1 MWLEKGPWQLG
12 QNASALPVIYK
23 SYEEEKWCVK
33 NVRRMRSERVNLFF
47 VSLFAWLRTF
57 WRVPLR
63 KFSRFRPL
71 KISRERYQPI
81 IMTGK
86 SLPDVLSMALR
97 PVEFAAA
104 TAQCGKIANTVC
116 SPEHPT
122 HNELKRGKIPFW
134 QDNTIQCT
142 VFLQR
147 LKSTFFEVF
156 SYLLRPL
163 PLKFFSRKQSGLSK
177 LHIFLDFNTLWIG
190 TPRWHMLPLQSHI
203 F

>member
-1 MWLEKGPWQLG
+1 MGLEKGPGQLG
-12 QNASALPVIYK
+12 PNASALPVIYK

-86 SLPDVLSMALR
+86 SLPDVLSTALR
-97 PVEFAAA
+97 PVEYAAA
-104 TAQCGKIANTVC
+104 TYLLHNVPKQQKIVWFILLHPDLPRFILIHPDSSW
-116 SPEHPT
+116 SPQIHPD
-122 HNELKRGKIPFW
+122 HMLVKFVFQNELR
-134 QDNTIQCT
+134 
-142 VFLQR
+142 
-147 LKSTFFEVF
+147 
-156 SYLLRPL
+156 
-163 PLKFFSRKQSGLSK
+163 
-177 LHIFLDFNTLWIG
+177 
-190 TPRWHMLPLQSHI
+190 
-203 F
+203 

>member
-1 MWLEKGPWQLG
+1 MWLEKVPGQLG
-12 QNASALPVIYK
+12 PNASALPVIYK

-86 SLPDVLSMALR
+86 SLPDVLSTALR
-97 PVEFAAA
+97 PVEYAAAA
-104 TAQCGKIANTVC
+104 TYLLHNVPKQQKIVC
-116 SPEHPT
+116 FILLHLESFWSTQIHPD
-122 HNELKRGKIPFW
+122 HMLVKFVFQNELR
-134 QDNTIQCT
+134 
-142 VFLQR
+142 
-147 LKSTFFEVF
+147 
-156 SYLLRPL
+156 
-163 PLKFFSRKQSGLSK
+163 
-177 LHIFLDFNTLWIG
+177 
-190 TPRWHMLPLQSHI
+190 
-203 F
+203 